1 MKLSTRAEYGIRVLV
16 ALARAQGSGPVSLTT
31 VARTEK
37 LPHAYL
43 EQLVA
48 DLRRAEL
55 VTATRGKAGGYSLTR
70 PAAEINLVDAMRAL
84 DGPILEMPCAGADNL
99 EVCARP
105 QDCSVHD
112 VFQRVH
118 ESLED
123 ALSSTNLAEV
133 AMAAGGP
140 PYPMAVR
147 RKRVAQHAAAR
158 MAALRAGP
166 SGTADSAVADSG
178 AAASGAGATASVRD
192 NPATTQ
198 PAS

>member
-16 ALARAQGSGPVSLTT
+16 ALARAEGSGPVSLAT

-43 EQLVA
+43 EQLVG
-48 DLRRAEL
+48 DLRRANL
-55 VTATRGKAGGYSLTR
+55 VNATRGKAGGYSLTR
-70 PAAEINLVDAMRAL
+70 PAAEISLVEAMRAL
-84 DGPILEMPCAGADNL
+84 DGPILEMPCAGSDNL

-118 ESLED
+118 ESLEGVLG
-123 ALSSTNLAEV
+123 ATNLAGV

-147 RKRVAQHAAAR
+147 RKRVAEYAAAR
-158 MAALRAGP
+158 AAAARGGVAP
-166 SGTADSAVADSG
+166 SAPDSA
-178 AAASGAGATASVRD
+178 ASNQSA
-192 NPATTQ
+192 P
-198 PAS
+198 

>member
-1 MKLSTRAEYGIRVLV
+1 VKLSTRAEYGIRVLV
-16 ALARAQGSGPVSLTT
+16 ALARAEGNGPVSLAT

-43 EQLVA
+43 EQLVG
-48 DLRRAEL
+48 DLRRAQL
-55 VTATRGKAGGYSLTR
+55 VSATRGKSGGYSLTR
-70 PAAEINLVDAMRAL
+70 PAAEINLVEAMRAL

-118 ESLED
+118 ESLEGV
-123 ALSSTNLAEV
+123 LSATNLAEV
-133 AMAAGGP
+133 ATATGGP

-147 RKRVAQHAAAR
+147 RKRVAQHAAAK
-158 MAALRAGP
+158 AAAARAG
-166 SGTADSAVADSG
+166 
-178 AAASGAGATASVRD
+178 AAPSVR
-192 NPATTQ
+192 AGSTSTQ
-198 PAS
+198 PTP

>member
-16 ALARAQGSGPVSLTT
+16 ALARAEGGGPLSLAA

-43 EQLVA
+43 EQLIG

-55 VTATRGKAGGYSLTR
+55 VTATRGKAGGYRLSR
-70 PAAEINLVDAMRAL
+70 PATEISLVEAMRAL
-84 DGPILEMPCAGADNL
+84 DGPMLEMPCAGPDNL

-118 ESLED
+118 DSLEG
-123 ALSSTNLAEV
+123 ALSTTNLAE
-133 AMAAGGP
+133 AALAAAGGP
-140 PYPMAVR
+140 PYPLAVR
-147 RKRVAQHAAAR
+147 RRRDAQHAAAQE
-158 MAALRAGP
+158 AAR
-166 SGTADSAVADSG
+166 
-178 AAASGAGATASVRD
+178 AAASALVTNA
-192 NPATTQ
+192 
-198 PAS
+198 

>member
-16 ALARAQGSGPVSLTT
+16 ALARAEGNGPVSLAT

-43 EQLVA
+43 EQLVG
-48 DLRRAEL
+48 DLRRAQL
-55 VTATRGKAGGYSLTR
+55 VSATRGKSGGYSLTR
-70 PAAEINLVDAMRAL
+70 PAAEISLIEAMRAL

-118 ESLED
+118 ESLEGV
-123 ALSSTNLAEV
+123 LSATNLAEV
-133 AMAAGGP
+133 ATAAGGP

-147 RKRVAQHAAAR
+147 RKRVAQHAAAK
-158 MAALRAGP
+158 AAAARAGAAP
-166 SGTADSAVADSG
+166 SVQ
-178 AAASGAGATASVRD
+178 AGST
-192 NPATTQ
+192 TTQ
-198 PAS
+198 PTP

>member
-16 ALARAQGSGPVSLTT
+16 ALARAEGGGPVSLAA

-43 EQLVA
+43 EQLVG
-48 DLRRAEL
+48 DLRRAQL
-55 VTATRGKAGGYSLTR
+55 VTATRGKAGGYRLAR
-70 PAAEINLVDAMRAL
+70 PAVEISLVEAMRAL
-84 DGPILEMPCAGADNL
+84 DGPMLEMPCAGPDNL

-118 ESLED
+118 DSLEG
-123 ALSSTNLAEV
+123 ALSGTNLAE
-133 AMAAGGP
+133 AALAAGGP

-147 RKRVAQHAAAR
+147 RKRDAQHAAA
-158 MAALRAGP
+158 LRAAITYP
-166 SGTADSAVADSG
+166 TAKEQQDSA
-178 AAASGAGATASVRD
+178 
-192 NPATTQ
+192 
-198 PAS
+198 

>member
-16 ALARAQGSGPVSLTT
+16 ALARAEGNGPVSLAT

-43 EQLVA
+43 EQLVG
-48 DLRRAEL
+48 DLRRAQL
-55 VTATRGKAGGYSLTR
+55 VSATRGKSGGYSLTR
-70 PAAEINLVDAMRAL
+70 PAAEISLVEAMRAL

-118 ESLED
+118 ESLEGV
-123 ALSSTNLAEV
+123 LSATNLAEV
-133 AMAAGGP
+133 ASAAGGP

-147 RKRVAQHAAAR
+147 RKRVAQHAAAK
-158 MAALRAGP
+158 AAAARAGAAP
-166 SGTADSAVADSG
+166 SVQ
-178 AAASGAGATASVRD
+178 AGST
-192 NPATTQ
+192 TTQ
-198 PAS
+198 PTP

>member
-16 ALARAQGSGPVSLTT
+16 ALARAEGSGPVSLAT

-43 EQLVA
+43 EQLVG
-48 DLRRAEL
+48 DLRRAQL
-55 VTATRGKAGGYSLTR
+55 VSATRGKAGGYSLTR
-70 PAAEINLVDAMRAL
+70 PAAEISLVEAMRAL
-84 DGPILEMPCAGADNL
+84 DGPILEMPCAGSDNL

-118 ESLED
+118 ESVEGV
-123 ALSSTNLAEV
+123 LSATNLAEV

-147 RKRVAQHAAAR
+147 RKRVAEHAAAR
-158 MAALRAGP
+158 AAARA
-166 SGTADSAVADSG
+166 AAAREG
-178 AAASGAGATASVRD
+178 AAPSVPDNAT
-192 NPATTQ
+192 PTQ
-198 PAS
+198 PAP

>member
-16 ALARAQGSGPVSLTT
+16 ALARAQGSGPISLTT

-43 EQLVA
+43 EQLVG

-55 VTATRGKAGGYSLTR
+55 VTATRGKAGGYSLAR
-70 PAAEINLVDAMRAL
+70 PAAEISLVEAMRAL

-118 ESLED
+118 ESLEG
-123 ALSSTNLAEV
+123 ALASTNLAEV
-133 AMAAGGP
+133 ASATGGP

-147 RKRVAQHAAAR
+147 RRRVAQHAASR
-158 MAALRAGP
+158 
-166 SGTADSAVADSG
+166 
-178 AAASGAGATASVRD
+178 AASARSTT
-192 NPATTQ
+192 ATTQ
-198 PAS
+198 PAP

>member
-16 ALARAQGSGPVSLTT
+16 ALARAEGSGPVSLTT

-37 LPHAYL
+37 LPHAYI

-48 DLRRAEL
+48 DLRRAQL
-55 VTATRGKAGGYSLTR
+55 VTATRGKSGGYSLAR
-70 PAAEINLVDAMRAL
+70 PAADISLVEAMRAL
-84 DGPILEMPCAGADNL
+84 DGPILEMPCAGADDL
-99 EVCARP
+99 ETCARP

-118 ESLED
+118 ETLES
-123 ALSSTNLAEV
+123 AFSATNLAEV
-133 AMAAGGP
+133 ALSAGGP

-147 RKRVAQHAAAR
+147 RKRVAEHAAR
-158 MAALRAGP
+158 EAATR
-166 SGTADSAVADSG
+166 
-178 AAASGAGATASVRD
+178 AAASAR
-192 NPATTQ
+192 NPTRPSQ